1 MISSEVRLVLKCRVV
16 SSLSFFR
23 IYSQAFSTGIA
34 VKSETTSNDTIDF
47 KSAHV
52 IDKGNFC
59 VRKTLKS
66 WHTAITSDADNNAKQ
81 LPRQYSI
88 LS

>member
-34 VKSETTSNDTIDF
+34 VKSETTSNDTMASSSEI
-47 KSAHV
+47 SRLA
-52 IDKGNFC
+52 
-59 VRKTLKS
+59 T
-66 WHTAITSDADNNAKQ
+66 WTANSTE
-81 LPRQYSI
+81 LETE
-88 LS
+88 